1 MCVQERV
8 CAIESVRK
16 RALKR
21 DSRASGRDTPSTSKA
36 PCKKA
41 KYAGR
46 DARGRDWLEELARR
60 DGR

>member
-1 MCVQERV
+1 MCAR
-8 CAIESVRK
+8 ESVYK
-16 RALKR
+16 RECAQESVKR